1 MYQTECWS
9 KSLLWRLVLYCS
21 ERHDFVKRAW
31 ISSEEEENRDGKGTL
46 SEAFPSFVYF
56 SISQNNWFTFYWI
69 FFIII
74 IFYFYFG
81 FDFKWTKWNGKIFKI
96 LKKKMKTKFILF
108 FIITIRYY
116 IACPVGWLVCCL
128 IVILI
133 ASITPRFKVKC
144 LW

>member
-96 LKKKMKTKFILF
+96 LKKKNEIEIYIVFYNYHKILYCLS
-108 FIITIRYY
+108 R
-116 IACPVGWLVCCL
+116 WLVGLLFDCNFDCL
-128 IVILI
+128 NN
-133 ASITPRFKVKC
+133 SKVQS
-144 LW
+144 